1 MSGSSRSPFHSIVRA
16 LTPKRY
22 KNQHQHTIYQQN
34 GFPNTVTA
42 TTALT
47 TDDQTTTSSSD
58 NYDNG
63 IAYHIPD
70 LGTLPEDDTINNNN
84 NKLQTL
90 SFLQIQPEMN
100 SRSVDTK
107 WYRNKQVSGGGTKRG
122 YKFNNSN
129 SHHTTQ
135 NQSISSCTTRVRNNT
150 KGEHTLGICALE
162 KRNNKRGNY

>member
-1 MSGSSRSPFHSIVRA
+1 MI
-16 LTPKRY
+16 L
-22 KNQHQHTIYQQN
+22 QN
-34 GFPNTVTA
+34 NARNILLQSLAITGG
-42 TTALT
+42 LS
-47 TDDQTTTSSSD
+47 TSSSTSPLR
-58 NYDNG
+58 
-63 IAYHIPD
+63 IPD